1 METADTISG
10 PTKFWTIAS
19 LLEAAKNSLEA
30 RGFEDARLN
39 VELLLAHVLR
49 VRRTQLY
56 ANCDRPIEPSD
67 LADFNA
73 LLERRLAHEPL
84 QYILGETEFMG
95 LPLYVNSS
103 VLVPRPETELLV
115 EKTLETIKAKGN
127 ERVEILDV
135 GTGSGNIPVAV
146 AHFAENPFIASIEI
160 SAPAL
165 ETAARNIERYGFTR
179 ISLHHEDVFSD
190 FLPGKTFDIIIS
202 NPPYVSAEDFE
213 RLEPE
218 IRDFEPRVATTD
230 GGDGYAVIK
239 RVIGVAAGK
248 LKPNGSLLLELAYNQ
263 SEETER
269 IARSCGFSE
278 VEFFNDFS
286 GIPRIMRACS

>member
-1 METADTISG
+1 MQTPNIISE
-10 PTKFWTIAS
+10 PTKFWTISS
-19 LLEAAKNSLEA
+19 LLEPAKNSLEA
-30 RGFEDARLN
+30 CGFEDARLN
-39 VELLLAHVLR
+39 VELLLAHVLG
-49 VRRTQLY
+49 VQRTQLY
-56 ANCDRPIEPSD
+56 ANYDRQIESNE

-127 ERVEILDV
+127 ERVEILEV
-135 GTGSGNIPVAV
+135 GTGSGNIPIAL
-146 AHFAENPFIASIEI
+146 AHFAENAVITSIEV

-165 ETAARNIERYGFTR
+165 EIAARNIQPHGFTR
-179 ISLHHEDVFSD
+179 ISLHQEDVFSD
-190 FLPGKTFDIIIS
+190 FLPGKTFDIIVS
-202 NPPYVSAEDFE
+202 NPPYVSKEDFE

-218 IRDFEPRVATTD
+218 IKDYEPRVATTD

-239 RVIGVAAGK
+239 RVIEVAAGK
-248 LKPNGSLLLELAYNQ
+248 LKPNGSLLLEIAYNQ
-263 SEETER
+263 SGETER
-269 IARSCGFSE
+269 IARSCGFSD

-286 GIPRIMRACS
+286 GIPRIVRACR

>member
-56 ANCDRPIEPSD
+56 ANYDRPIEPNE

-115 EKTLETIKAKGN
+115 EKTLEAIKAKGN

-135 GTGSGNIPVAV
+135 GTGSGNIPVAL
-146 AHFAENPFIASIEI
+146 AHFAENAIITSIEI
-160 SAPAL
+160 SAPAV
-165 ETAARNIERYGFTR
+165 ETAARNIRPYGFAR
-179 ISLHHEDVFSD
+179 ISLHREDVFSD
-190 FLPGKTFDIIIS
+190 FLPGKMFDIIVS
-202 NPPYVSAEDFE
+202 NPPYVSAEDFD
-213 RLEPE
+213 RLKPE

-239 RVIGVAAGK
+239 RVIEVAAGK
-248 LKPNGSLLLELAYNQ
+248 LKPNCSLLLEIAYNQ
-263 SEETER
+263 SGETER

-286 GIPRIMRACS
+286 GIPRIMRACR